1 MDDAPSSEIVLAGD
15 AERDQAVAQ
24 LRDAAVA
31 GRLTLEEFGE
41 RVDGVHAARTTG
53 ELAVLTRDLPAGGP
67 AVAEQGR
74 AHRAICSHLVRS
86 GPITLGA
93 RTSFTSIFGTIDLN
107 LRHATIAAAEV
118 ELQVHNVFG
127 TVTVVVPEGAVVE
140 VEGGGL
146 FASEDVQMPETPPLP
161 GAPVIRI
168 RTSGPGGMLQVRT
181 A

>member
-1 MDDAPSSEIVLAGD
+1 MDDVPSTEIVLAGD
-15 AERDQAVAQ
+15 AERERAVEQ
-24 LRDAAVA
+24 LRDAIVA
-31 GRLTLEEFGE
+31 GRLTLEEFSA

-53 ELAVLTRDLPAGGP
+53 ELAVLTRDLPAGAP
-67 AVAEQGR
+67 PVAEPGR

-86 GPITLGA
+86 GPMALGE
-93 RTSFTSIFGTIDLN
+93 RTSFTSIFGTIDLD

-127 TVTVVVPEGAVVE
+127 SVTVVVPDGVVVE

-146 FASEDVQMPETPPLP
+146 FASEDVEMPDTPPLP

-168 RTSGPGGMLQVRT
+168 RTSGPGGTLQVRT